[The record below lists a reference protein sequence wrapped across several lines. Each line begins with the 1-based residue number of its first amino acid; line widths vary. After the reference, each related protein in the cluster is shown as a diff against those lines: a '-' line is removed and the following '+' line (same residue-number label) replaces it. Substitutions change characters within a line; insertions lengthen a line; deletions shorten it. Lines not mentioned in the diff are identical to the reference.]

1 MLDYTNTTP
10 ELLNEVNAIFN
21 KEIDPIFMDLARKI
35 EPRIENPRY
44 MPWLL
49 AHKMSAECAKILM
62 ALPDPDWTPDLGDHS
77 FYNFSNILRPSS
89 KASSMI
95 LLLSSNLA
103 LPDKLLGSQ
112 DEWSR
117 LSPA

>member
-10 ELLNEVNAIFN
+10 ELLNEDNAIFN

-44 MPWLL
+44 MPLRL

-62 ALPDPDWTPDLGDHS
+62 ALPDPDWTPDLGDHMVS
-77 FYNFSNILRPSS
+77 DTFIR
-89 KASSMI
+89 
-95 LLLSSNLA
+95 
-103 LPDKLLGSQ
+103 KLGM
-112 DEWSR
+112 D
-117 LSPA
+117 

>member
-49 AHKMSAECAKILM
+49 AH
-62 ALPDPDWTPDLGDHS
+62 
-77 FYNFSNILRPSS
+77 NIR
-89 KASSMI
+89 
-95 LLLSSNLA
+95 
-103 LPDKLLGSQ
+103 
-112 DEWSR
+112 
-117 LSPA
+117 